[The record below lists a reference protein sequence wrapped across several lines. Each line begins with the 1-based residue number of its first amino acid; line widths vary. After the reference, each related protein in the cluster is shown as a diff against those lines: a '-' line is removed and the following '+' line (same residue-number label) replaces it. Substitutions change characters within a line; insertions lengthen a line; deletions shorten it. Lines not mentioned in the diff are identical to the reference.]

1 MYVSRKPMK
10 KRAREKN
17 ERRIMR
23 EIREYA
29 EREEVKQ

>member
-1 MYVSRKPMK
+1 MYVGRKPMEK
-10 KRAREKN
+10 KARGKN

-23 EIREYA
+23 EVREYA